1 MIARMNTHGVV
12 ICCGIMSGKGFRFRH
27 VLCVNVSPGYGDK
40 KGMAA
45 VSNYGLVLMNRLRI
59 QGFSVIDHVAQF
71 EESTKA
77 LADAVKSGKLI
88 VEGAETVVDVSGRFE
103 EIPKVWTGLFE
114 GANTG
119 KLISKLAS
127 TD

>member
-1 MIARMNTHGVV
+1 MLWNNERYE
-12 ICCGIMSGKGFRFRH
+12 KKPFRRA
-27 VLCVNVSPGYGDK
+27 LYANDRPGYSNE

-45 VSNYGLVLMNRLRI
+45 ISNYGLVLMNRLRI

-77 LADAVKSGKLI
+77 LADAVRSGKLV

-119 KLISKLAS
+119 KLITKLAS
-127 TD
+127 MD

>member
-1 MIARMNTHGVV
+1 
-12 ICCGIMSGKGFRFRH
+12 
-27 VLCVNVSPGYGDK
+27 
-40 KGMAA
+40 MAA
-45 VSNYGLVLMNRLRI
+45 ISNYGLVLMNRLRI

-77 LADAVKSGKLI
+77 LADAVSSGSGKLV
-88 VEGAETVVDVSGRFE
+88 VEGAETVVDVSGKFE

-119 KLISKLAS
+119 KLITKLAS
-127 TD
+127 TE